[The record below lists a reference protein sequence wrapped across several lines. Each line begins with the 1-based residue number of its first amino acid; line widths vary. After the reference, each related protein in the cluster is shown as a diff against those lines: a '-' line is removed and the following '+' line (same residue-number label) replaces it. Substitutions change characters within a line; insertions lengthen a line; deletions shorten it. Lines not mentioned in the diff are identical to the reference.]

1 MGINNFPAALVATIQ
16 TGFLDREFEEGLDSL
31 LAYRLCALQETIPA
45 RIGETLTRTRKS
57 RLNPVTTPLVPSAVS
72 ANIDNSLIPSSFT
85 VEQYSF
91 TVFEYAGTFDV
102 DLLAEMVGI
111 ADQMIVG
118 SRNNGVQAAQSLE
131 RLAKQALFAAY
142 NGGNTYVRTDL
153 GVSSTTTCHVDDVR
167 GFQNVLVN
175 GVVTPVSAGN
185 PLTVLEQPAVSG
197 GLTQTLNVTSVVA
210 DGSSSSIYP
219 GSVLGTTDGLSG
231 VLTFTAAAAPV
242 TGDAIVATSAPRV
255 FRPSG
260 KITTTQLAAGDV
272 LTMGLVLNAVAYL
285 RDNGVPAMPDG
296 SYKCILDNSSMR
308 ALFADQDFKVLF
320 AGRDMTSEYRSADIV
335 SILGV
340 EFIPTTETYVQLPS
354 TTPTPN
360 LAVTVRR
367 PIIIGAEALLQGT
380 FEGLEQFINRPGFEP
395 IGYVMMVNDVAQ
407 IVRPPLDRLQ
417 RTCSMTWTWV
427 GGFAVPSDLTA
438 TTSIIP
444 TASNALFKRCTIL
457 EIQG

>member
-1 MGINNFPAALVATIQ
+1 MAINDFPAAIAATIQ
-16 TGFLDREFEEGLDSL
+16 SGFLDREFEEGLDSI

-57 RLNPVTTPLVPSAVS
+57 RLAPTVTPLVPSAVA
-72 ANIDNSLIPSSFT
+72 ANIDNSLTPQSFT
-85 VEQYSF
+85 MEQYSF
-91 TVFEYAGTFDV
+91 TVYEYAQTFDV

-118 SRNNGVQAAQSLE
+118 SRNNGVAAAQSLE

-142 NGGNTYVRTDL
+142 NGGNTFVRTDL
-153 GVSSTTTCHVDDVR
+153 GASTTTTCHVDDIR

-175 GVVTPVSAGN
+175 GVVTPVSATN
-185 PLTVLEQPAVSG
+185 KLTVVETQASSGGVSQTLLVSG
-197 GLTQTLNVTSVVA
+197 VVA
-210 DGSSSSIYP
+210 DSVSASIYP
-219 GSVLGTTDGLSG
+219 GSTAGATDGISG
-231 VLTFTAAAAPV
+231 TLTFDTATDPV
-242 TGDAIVATSAPRV
+242 SGDALVAANAPRI

-320 AGRDMTSEYRSADIV
+320 AGRDMTTEFRSADIV
-335 SILGV
+335 NLLGV
-340 EFIPTTETYVQLPS
+340 EFIPTTEAYVQAPS
-354 TTPTPN
+354 TVPTPA

-427 GGFAVPSDLTA
+427 GGFAVPTDLTA

-444 TASNALFKRCTIL
+444 TSSNALYKRCAVL
-457 EIQG
+457 EVAG